1 MTEWWI
7 ILSKAFWCGWAAL
20 GFGILF
26 NTPNRALVPI
36 WIGGFVAG
44 IVKFT
49 LFQTGINTGIIFSS
63 FAAAVAVGITSI
75 PIAHWRHVPPLVFTI
90 PSLIP
95 LVPGVYAYRTMLGL
109 IKLTGAIGPEYS
121 NIISETVRH
130 GVLTLFIVM
139 AIAMGV
145 VTPMI
150 ILGTDSVKNISL
162 KNIIRRLTDVPVK
175 KN

>member
-7 ILSKAFWCGWAAL
+7 ILAKAFWCGWAAL

-26 NTPNRALVPI
+26 NTPNRALVSI

-44 IVKFT
+44 FVKYTMFHT
-49 LFQTGINTGIIFSS
+49 EINTGIILSTFT
-63 FAAAVAVGITSI
+63 AAVAVGITSI

-109 IKLTGAIGPEYS
+109 IKLTGAIGPEYT

-130 GVLTLFIVM
+130 GVLTLFVIM

-150 ILGTDSVKNISL
+150 ILGTDSVKNITL
-162 KNIIRRLTDVPVK
+162 KNIISRFSNLLVK
-175 KN
+175 KS

>member
-1 MTEWWI
+1 
-7 ILSKAFWCGWAAL
+7 
-20 GFGILF
+20 
-26 NTPNRALVPI
+26 
-36 WIGGFVAG
+36 
-44 IVKFT
+44 
-49 LFQTGINTGIIFSS
+49 
-63 FAAAVAVGITSI
+63 
-75 PIAHWRHVPPLVFTI
+75 
-90 PSLIP
+90 
-95 LVPGVYAYRTMLGL
+95 MLGL